1 MSSIRKLTAGTAVAA
16 LLALPALAVAQTPS
30 QPPTQQQQPPSQPPA
45 TQPPTTQPP
54 TTQPPA
60 TQPPTT
66 QPPTEPAAPA
76 VQTARRHL
84 TDARNTLSELTQL
97 PAASQLT
104 GDTRT
109 QVSQLISNF
118 NELITTQSEWRA
130 SYVKVNANLTALIG
144 PDPTAADPASG
155 TTGAVGT
162 TGTTATNL
170 DPAIRAKLMEF
181 RRQLSE
187 FEKAAGGT
195 ATSPENPNATDPN
208 APATPPT
215 TPPPS
220 NPPTTPP
227 ATPPTTP
234 PPTTPPT
241 EPQTAAPTATSGA
254 QANVEVM
261 RHITAIEALLKTE
274 DDSGGVT
281 LTKAQ
286 LEQLR
291 NHLALLRQS
300 IDKK

>member
-16 LLALPALAVAQTPS
+16 LLALHAQAVAQTPS
-30 QPPTQQQQPPSQPPA
+30 QPPTQQQPPSQPPA

-54 TTQPPA
+54 A

-66 QPPTEPAAPA
+66 QPPMEPAAPA
-76 VQTARRHL
+76 AQTARRHL

-130 SYVKVNANLTALIG
+130 SYAKVNANLTALIG
-144 PDPTAADPASG
+144 PDPTATDPASG
-155 TTGAVGT
+155 TSGAVGT

-170 DPAIRAKLMEF
+170 DPAIRAKLVEF

-195 ATSPENPNATDPN
+195 AASPENPNATDPN

-215 TPPPS
+215 TPPNPPT

-227 ATPPTTP
+227 ATP